1 MQPEIEKYLFDIE
14 EACRAILELAQKSSL
29 AEFRASVTSSFMD
42 TRPWIATSSGGS
54 FRLIFRGL
62 SKKCRST

>member
-29 AEFRASVTSSFMD
+29 AEFRTTRWLRSSIEREF
-42 TRPWIATSSGGS
+42 I
-54 FRLIFRGL
+54 LIFRGL